1 MFSFIDQCE
10 DQLLNKHS
18 VPLLDIVVA
27 FTVGFIVGKV
37 AGHLNDL
44 YLKKKILRKAI
55 ELPIL
60 GQNLDNCG
68 SAQEMQYGF

>member
-1 MFSFIDQCE
+1 MTA
-10 DQLLNKHS
+10 
-18 VPLLDIVVA
+18 A

-44 YLKKKILRKAI
+44 YLKKKKILRKAI

-60 GQNLDNCG
+60 GQNLDNKLLWVSSGNAIWLLTLSWKNIHDCLR
-68 SAQEMQYGF
+68 SDWKEV